1 MIKLIPNTAD
11 NEVYLT
17 LREAKKFLASFDT
30 YLMQIENTVSGED
43 WFLILELETSNER
56 YSKAI
61 ISTNANDPL
70 NSSIL
75 LEQTGQFY
83 YTIFGQN
90 SATNLDPLNTVGVV
104 ERGVVHVQTQ
114 QEYYN
119 VPDITIP
126 DAIIYYND

>member
-43 WFLILELETSNER
+43 WFLILDLETSNER

-90 SATNLDPLNTVGVV
+90 SATNLDPSNTVGIV

>member
-1 MIKLIPNTAD
+1 MIKLLPNTAN
-11 NEVYLT
+11 NEVYMT
-17 LREAKKFLASFDT
+17 LQEGKRFLPAFDT
-30 YLMQIENTVSGED
+30 YLMQIENVVSGED
-43 WFLILELETSNER
+43 WFLILDIETSNER

-61 ISTNANDPL
+61 ISTDANDPL

-75 LEQTGQFY
+75 LTQTGQFY
-83 YTIFGQN
+83 YTIYGQN
-90 SATNLDPLNTVGVV
+90 SATNLDPSNTVGVV
-104 ERGVVHVQTQ
+104 ERGVVHVQTE

>member
-17 LREAKKFLASFDT
+17 LREAKKFLPSFDT

-90 SATNLDPLNTVGVV
+90 SATNLDPSNTVGIV

>member
-43 WFLILELETSNER
+43 WFLILDLETSNER

-90 SATNLDPLNTVGVV
+90 SATNLDPSNTVGVV

>member
-43 WFLILELETSNER
+43 WFLILDLETSNER